1 MRLLTKLL
9 KFFVLIVLLL
19 GLVYLLGPR
28 VETPKLNPSEPKV
41 SMDLMVLEKEIN
53 QREAAIANIK
63 PDNETRIIW
72 ADSIP
77 KKTEYSIVYL
87 HGWSASQEEGDPI
100 HQETAKR
107 YGVNLYLPRLAGH
120 GLEEE
125 EPMLDITADALFE
138 SANEAIAVGKQLGEK
153 VILMSTSTGGTLALP
168 LAAGDSDIVALILYS
183 PNVEIFD
190 PTAKLLSKPWGL
202 QLARLV
208 TGNDYNEFD
217 NRTALKDQY
226 WTTKYR
232 LEALTQ
238 LQALVEETMVEETF
252 KAVEQPVFM
261 GYYYKDDVHQD
272 SVVSVPAMLK
282 MFDELGTPENLKEKV
297 AFPNVG
303 DHVLGSY
310 IESKDLE
317 SVKNE
322 TFEFLEE
329 IVGLKPKPIFTDVSA
344 TMATGT
350 N

>member
-1 MRLLTKLL
+1 MRILAKLL
-9 KFFVLIVLLL
+9 KFLVLIILLL
-19 GLVYLLGPR
+19 GLVYLLGPK
-28 VETPKLNPSEPKV
+28 VESPSLDTAQAKV
-41 SMDLMVLEKEIN
+41 SSDLMVLEKEIN
-53 QREAAIANIK
+53 QREGEIPNIK

-77 KKTEYSIVYL
+77 RKTEYSIVYL
-87 HGWSASQEEGDPI
+87 HGWSASQEEGDPL

-107 YGVNLYLPRLAGH
+107 YGYNLYLPRLAGH
-120 GLEEE
+120 GLIEE
-125 EPMLDITADALFE
+125 EPMLDITADALYE
-138 SANEAIAVGKQLGEK
+138 SAKEAIAVGKQLGEK

-168 LAAGDSDIVALILYS
+168 LAGGDSAIAALILYS

-238 LQALVEETMVEETF
+238 LQALVEETMVEKTF
-252 KAVEQPVFM
+252 KAVTQPVFM
-261 GYYYKDDVHQD
+261 GYYYKDDIHQD
-272 SVVSVPAMLK
+272 SVVSVPAMLE
-282 MFDELGTPENLKEKV
+282 MYEELGTPEDLKEKV

-322 TFEFLEE
+322 TFDFLEE
-329 IVGLKPKPIFTDVSA
+329 IVGLKPKPMITDVSEA
-344 TMATGT
+344 MPIGT